1 MLTLWASENK
11 NEMFHNSKFFIFVIF
26 IGSVSAL
33 GVNGPKSTLFY
44 DQLSDSL
51 VGFWCNLEDHWCDG
65 WLNGPLSKSSKDNE
79 TEFILFSG
87 PTATPETGPLYDH
100 TFKNETG
107 HYLLL
112 EGSLGN
118 PGSAAVLRSPNI
130 NFGAYTA
137 KVSPDLNFPVVI
149 YR

>member
-1 MLTLWASENK
+1 ML
-11 NEMFHNSKFFIFVIF
+11 HYIIFFLFVCI
-26 IGSVSAL
+26 IEPISGA
-33 GVNGPKSTLFY
+33 GGTKSTLFY
-44 DQLSDSL
+44 DAPSDSL
-51 VGFWCNLEDHWCDG
+51 VGFWCNLEDEWCDG
-65 WLNGPLSKSSKDNE
+65 WLNGPLSKSSNVNE

-130 NFGAYTA
+130 NFGAYTVR
-137 KVSPDLNFPVVI
+137 VSLALLQSLV
-149 YR
+149 

>member
-1 MLTLWASENK
+1 MVSLWASENK
-11 NEMFHNSKFFIFVIF
+11 MFHSIIYFVFSYI
-26 IGSVSAL
+26 IGP
-33 GVNGPKSTLFY
+33 VNGAEGPKSTLFY
-44 DQLSDSL
+44 DGPSDTL
-51 VGFWCNLEDHWCDG
+51 VGFWCNLEDQWCDG
-65 WLNGPLSKSSKDNE
+65 WLNGPLSKSSNGNE

-130 NFGAYTA
+130 NFGAYNVR
-137 KVSPDLNFPVVI
+137 VSLNL
-149 YR
+149 

>member
-1 MLTLWASENK
+1 
-11 NEMFHNSKFFIFVIF
+11 MFHNILFFIFVI
-26 IGSVSAL
+26 GSISASA
-33 GVNGPKSTLFY
+33 VDGPKSTLFY
-44 DQLSDSL
+44 DAPSDSL

-65 WLNGPLSKSSKDNE
+65 WLNGPLSKSSNENE

-118 PGSAAVLRSPNI
+118 SGSAAVLRSPNI
-130 NFGAYTA
+130 NFGAYTVM
-137 KVSPDLNFPVVI
+137 VSLDRNFLEVI

>member
-1 MLTLWASENK
+1 MLNYII
-11 NEMFHNSKFFIFVIF
+11 FFIFVYIF
-26 IGSVSAL
+26 VPISGAE
-33 GVNGPKSTLFY
+33 GTKSTLFY
-44 DQLSDSL
+44 DAPSDSL
-51 VGFWCNLEDHWCDG
+51 VGFWCNLEDEWCDG
-65 WLNGPLSKSSKDNE
+65 WLNGPLSKSSNINQ

-130 NFGAYTA
+130 NFGAYTV
-137 KVSPDLNFPVVI
+137 KVSVI
-149 YR
+149 RYHRA

>member
-1 MLTLWASENK
+1 
-11 NEMFHNSKFFIFVIF
+11 MFHNIMFFTFVYS
-26 IGSVSAL
+26 IGSISASGL
-33 GVNGPKSTLFY
+33 LESGVDSPKSTLFY
-44 DQLSDSL
+44 DPPSDSL
-51 VGFWCNLEDHWCDG
+51 IGFWCNLEDHWCDG
-65 WLNGPLSKSSKDNE
+65 WLNGPLSKSSNDNE

-100 TFKNETG
+100 TFKNITG

-130 NFGAYTA
+130 NFGAYTVR
-137 KVSPDLNFPVVI
+137 VSPDLVFPVVI
-149 YR
+149 HC

>member
-1 MLTLWASENK
+1 MLNYII
-11 NEMFHNSKFFIFVIF
+11 FFIFVNIF
-26 IGSVSAL
+26 VPISGAE
-33 GVNGPKSTLFY
+33 GTKSTLFY
-44 DQLSDSL
+44 DAPSDSL
-51 VGFWCNLEDHWCDG
+51 VGFWCNLEDEWCDG
-65 WLNGPLSKSSKDNE
+65 WLNGPLSKSSNVNE

-130 NFGAYTA
+130 NFGAYTVR
-137 KVSPDLNFPVVI
+137 VSPGPKTQSSFYRTVVT
-149 YR
+149 

>member
-1 MLTLWASENK
+1 
-11 NEMFHNSKFFIFVIF
+11 MFHNIIFFTFVYS
-26 IGSVSAL
+26 IGSINAS
-33 GVNGPKSTLFY
+33 GVDSPKSTLFY
-44 DQLSDSL
+44 DAPSDSL

-65 WLNGPLSKSSKDNE
+65 WLNGPLSKSSNDNE

-130 NFGAYTA
+130 NFGAYTVR
-137 KVSPDLNFPVVI
+137 VSPDLVFPDVI
-149 YR
+149 YC

>member
-1 MLTLWASENK
+1 MDHFQNPQMRMK
-11 NEMFHNSKFFIFVIF
+11 PNSYF
-26 IGSVSAL
+26 
-33 GVNGPKSTLFY
+33 
-44 DQLSDSL
+44 
-51 VGFWCNLEDHWCDG
+51 
-65 WLNGPLSKSSKDNE
+65 
-79 TEFILFSG
+79 FSG
-87 PTATPETGPLYDH
+87 PTSTPESGPLYDH

-130 NFGAYTA
+130 NFGAYTVR
-137 KVSPDLNFPVVI
+137 VSPDANFPEVI